1 MANEDCTDSGCLS
14 QVAYAIPEPVC
25 YFVEEPDRPGYTAPI
40 SESVKQL
47 AKNIRLLR
55 LSHGWS
61 QEALAMNAGLD
72 RTFVGSVERAERN
85 VTLATVEKI
94 AKAFGCTAAQLL
106 TLHNCD

>member
-1 MANEDCTDSGCLS
+1 LISEPVDYFVGE
-14 QVAYAIPEPVC
+14 PEPPE
-25 YFVEEPDRPGYTAPI
+25 YGTPI
-40 SESVKQL
+40 PESVKQL

-72 RTFVGSVERAERN
+72 CTFIGAIERAERN

-94 AKAFGCTAAQLL
+94 ADAFGCTATQLL
-106 TLHNCD
+106 TLHDRD

>member
-1 MANEDCTDSGCLS
+1 MANDDCTDSGCS
-14 QVAYAIPEPVC
+14 TQVPYSMPVPVDYFVGEPEP
-25 YFVEEPDRPGYTAPI
+25 PGYGTPI
-40 SESVKQL
+40 PESVKQL

-61 QEALAMNAGLD
+61 QETLALNAGLD

-94 AKAFGCTAAQLL
+94 ANAFGCTAAQLL
-106 TLHNCD
+106 TLHNRD